1 VFVGGTTSVVL
12 AGPSHISGAAAMSL
26 GVTAGSTTV
35 MADLCYQVGAGP
47 LVNFEPANYV
57 SSLVSAGQV
66 SLSAAGSVSLTAGTY
81 TVGVCAR
88 NGGAFDLDSN
98 DFASGW
104 VMVTN

>member
-12 AGPSHISGAAAMSL
+12 AAAGHISGAAAMSL
-26 GVTAGSTTV
+26 GVSTASTTV

-47 LVNFEPANYV
+47 LVNFEPLNYV
-57 SSLVSAGQV
+57 SSIVGNPQT
-66 SLSAAGSVSLTAGTY
+66 SLSAAGSVSLAAGTY

-88 NGGAFDLDSN
+88 NGGAQDLDTN